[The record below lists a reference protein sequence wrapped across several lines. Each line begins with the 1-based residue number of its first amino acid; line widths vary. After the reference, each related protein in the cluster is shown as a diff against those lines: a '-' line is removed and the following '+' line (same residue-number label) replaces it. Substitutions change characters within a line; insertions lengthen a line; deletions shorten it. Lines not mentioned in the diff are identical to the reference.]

1 MVGPS
6 NEYKKN
12 LIELSNSLNLKDTI
26 FWSNHLPYNLKWGAI
41 LNSQAMLLSSHGEN
55 FGISLVES
63 LSMGRPVITTNK
75 VNIYRYIENANAG
88 LIARNNINSFTTEI
102 EKFLLM
108 KNKFKKKMRINSLN
122 CFNKYFNL
130 RYNQKKFIS
139 ILKN

>member
-12 LIELSNSLNLKDTI
+12 LIELSNSLSLEDVI
-26 FWSNHLPYNLKWGAI
+26 FWTDQLSNNLKWGAI

-55 FGISLVES
+55 FGVSLVES

-75 VNIYRYIENANAG
+75 VNIHRNIENENAG
-88 LIARNNINSFTTEI
+88 LIAKNNINSFANEI
-102 EKFLLM
+102 QKFLLM
-108 KNKFKKKMRINSLN
+108 NNKFKKKMRINSLR